1 MAKQIVSLYID
12 DNSLRLM
19 VTNGKKIKRW
29 AESPL
34 EPGLIENAAV
44 IKETEVIAKIKQL
57 FKVEGAKTKNI
68 VLGMSGFH
76 CLTRPI
82 TLPQF
87 PKAMLDEAVRR
98 EAERALPVPL
108 DELYI
113 SWQTIPGPKG
123 QTRVFLAAIPRRI
136 ADPLLKV
143 LLQAGLKPSFM
154 DLKPLLLARSIRE
167 ETAVIIDVQKSE
179 FDIVIMVE
187 GVPQPI
193 RTVPFADDALSWQE
207 KLVLIR
213 DELERTITFY
223 NSNNPETPL
232 VSSIPIFASGGLSNE
247 LELCQALSDEI
258 GRPVSLISSPLNCP
272 DGFDPSLYLF
282 NIGLFL
288 QKLAFGKKSG
298 PSVVNINALPVAY
311 QPKPISLTNIL
322 VLPGTVIAVALVAFL
337 IVLIQNAS
345 ADISSMRAELASTN
359 HLVQQRISQKNEVVE
374 SIAGLQEEIDAVQAS
389 QENFTAALGSLEKQV
404 AGVNLDLDT
413 TTKNLPSTVSLS
425 SINHD
430 KNILTI
436 SGRAPSE
443 KGVLGY
449 LLNLDSSGRFGDI
462 TITNMTRTE
471 DDVMEFT
478 LLGSLQ
484 MERYTVSSIE
494 IAVNSLPSTVSLTSF
509 SITNGILTINGRSPN
524 EDDLLSYFQ
533 NLESSG
539 KFHEIIINTITRA
552 EDDGMEFSLA
562 LRTGE

>member
-12 DNSLRLM
+12 DSSLRLM

-34 EPGLIENAAV
+34 EPGLIENAVV
-44 IKETEVIAKIKQL
+44 IKEAEVIAKIKQL

-87 PKAMLDEAVRR
+87 PKAMLAEAVRR

-113 SWQTIPGPKG
+113 SWQTISAPKG
-123 QTRVFLAAIPRRI
+123 KTRVFLTAIPRRI
-136 ADPLLKV
+136 ADPLLKA
-143 LLQAGLKPSFM
+143 LHQAGLKPSFM
-154 DLKPLLLARSIRE
+154 DLKPLLLARLVRE
-167 ETAVIIDVQKSE
+167 ETAAIIDVQKSE

-207 KLVLIR
+207 KLALIR
-213 DELERTITFY
+213 NELERTITFY

-232 VSSIPIFASGGLSNE
+232 TSSIPIFASGGLSNE
-247 LELCQALSDEI
+247 SALCQALSSEI
-258 GRPVSLISSPLNCP
+258 GHPVSLISSPLDCP
-272 DGFDPSLYLF
+272 DGFDPSLYLL
-282 NIGLFL
+282 NIGLVL

-298 PSVVNINALPVAY
+298 PSVVNINTLPVAY

-322 VLPGTVIAVALVAFL
+322 VLPGAVIGAALVAFL

-345 ADISSMRAELASTN
+345 ANITSMRAELATTN
-359 HLVQQRISQKNEVVE
+359 QLVQQRMLQKNEVAE
-374 SIAGLQEEIDAVQAS
+374 NIAGLQEEIDAVQAS
-389 QENFTAALGSLEKQV
+389 RETFTAALGSLEKQV
-404 AGVNLDLDT
+404 TGVNLDLES
-413 TTKNLPSTVSLS
+413 TTKNLPSAVSLS
-425 SINHD
+425 SISHD
-430 KNILTI
+430 NNILTI

-443 KGVLGY
+443 KGVLQY

-462 TITNMTRTE
+462 TITNMTRIE
-471 DDVMEFT
+471 GDVMEFT

-484 MERYTVSSIE
+484 MERDTVSSIE
-494 IAVNSLPSTVSLTSF
+494 IAVNSLPTTVSLTSF
-509 SITNGILTINGRSPN
+509 STTNGMLTINGRSPN

-539 KFHEIIINTITRA
+539 KFHEIIINTIART
-552 EDDGMEFSLA
+552 EDNGMEFSLA
-562 LRTGE
+562 LKTGG